1 MELAR
6 KKIKHRM
13 AFSEAGFA
21 EICAFHARVLDN
33 LRLAL
38 NVFMSG
44 DVGLARRLL
53 NEKVAIRDAERAAA
67 ESHLDRLRAGR
78 PESIESSSLHLDLI
92 RDLKRINSHV
102 TSVAYPLD
110 RKSTRM
116 NYST

>member
-78 PESIESSSLHLDLI
+78 PESIESSRLHPDLI
-92 RDLKRINSHV
+92 RDLKRINNHV
-102 TSVAYPLD
+102 QNGRTQGRGRVW
-110 RKSTRM
+110 K
-116 NYST
+116 